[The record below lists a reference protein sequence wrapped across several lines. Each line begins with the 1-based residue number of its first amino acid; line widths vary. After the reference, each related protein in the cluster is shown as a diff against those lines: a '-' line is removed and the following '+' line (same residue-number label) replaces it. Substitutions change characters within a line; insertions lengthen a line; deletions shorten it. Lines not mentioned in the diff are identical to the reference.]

1 MAHTHAHGAH
11 DDGSGAAGNART
23 LLLALLLTGGFAL
36 VEFAGGWLAN
46 SLALISD
53 AGHMVTDTAAL
64 ALAAIAARVALRP
77 ADTRMSYGRGRADVL
92 AGLANGIFM
101 LVLVGLIALSAVQR
115 LWQPAPV
122 AGGMVIVLGLLGLLV
137 NLLVLWV
144 LHGGEQ
150 SLNLRGA
157 MLHVIGDL
165 LGSLGATAAG
175 VVIWLTGWTPIDPLL
190 SLLICGLIV
199 LASVQLL
206 REAINVLME
215 AVPRHLDL
223 SRIGYAMAAV
233 PGVQSVHD
241 LHVWTLSA
249 GRCALSAHVQ
259 IGRLED
265 WPGVLTG
272 LQALLREQFG
282 IDHATLQPEPAALPL
297 YRMPYPPATEGG
309 AP

>member
-1 MAHTHAHGAH
+1 MAHVHAHDAGETAT
-11 DDGSGAAGNART
+11 GNARK
-23 LLLALLLTGGFAL
+23 LLLALSLTGSFAL
-36 VEFAGGWLAN
+36 IEFAGGWLAN

-77 ADTRMSYGRGRADVL
+77 ADTRMTYGRGRIDVL
-92 AGLANGIFM
+92 AGLANGVFM
-101 LVLVGLIALSAVQR
+101 LVLVVMIGLSAVQR
-115 LWQPAPV
+115 LWQPASV
-122 AGGMVIVLGLLGLLV
+122 AGGTVIVLGLLGLAINLV
-137 NLLVLWV
+137 VLKV

-165 LGSLGATAAG
+165 LGSIGATVAG
-175 VVIWLTGWTPIDPLL
+175 LVIWLTGWTPIDPLL

-206 REAINVLME
+206 REALNVLME

-223 SRIGYAMAAV
+223 AEIGYAMAAA

-241 LHVWTLSA
+241 LHVWTLGA
-249 GRCALSAHVQ
+249 GHCALSAHIQ
-259 IGRLED
+259 IGQLED
-265 WPGVLTG
+265 WPGVLIG
-272 LQALLREQFG
+272 LQALLRERFG
-282 IDHATLQPEPAALPL
+282 INHATLQPEPAALPL
-297 YRMPYPPATEGG
+297 YRMPFPPATEGG
-309 AP
+309 TP

>member
-1 MAHTHAHGAH
+1 MAHVHAHGA
-11 DDGSGAAGNART
+11 GETATGNAGK
-23 LLLALLLTGGFAL
+23 LLLALSLTGSFAL
-36 VEFAGGWLAN
+36 IEFAGGWLAN

-77 ADTRMSYGRGRADVL
+77 ADTRMTYGRGRADVL

-101 LVLVGLIALSAVQR
+101 LVLVVMIGLSAVQR

-122 AGGMVIVLGLLGLLV
+122 AGGTVIVLGVLGLAINLV
-137 NLLVLWV
+137 VLKV

-165 LGSLGATAAG
+165 LGSIGATVAG
-175 VVIWLTGWTPIDPLL
+175 LVIWLTGWTPIDPLL

-206 REAINVLME
+206 REALNVLME

-223 SRIGYAMAAV
+223 AEIGYAMAAI

-241 LHVWTLSA
+241 LHVWTLGA
-249 GRCALSAHVQ
+249 GHCALSAHVQ
-259 IGRLED
+259 IGQLED
-265 WPGVLTG
+265 WPGVLTR

-282 IDHATLQPEPAALPL
+282 INHATLQPEPAALPL
-297 YRMPYPPATEGG
+297 YRMPFPPATEGG
-309 AP
+309 TP